1 MSNALTH
8 KLAEQWRDA
17 LSAYVIHHVL
27 PDQSQAASLNML
39 TAEHLDRYFMM
50 DTQVTSAVTTSYLAQ
65 ALATTQTYINSILG
79 NLEPGYDQDFDP
91 ALIAFW
97 QQAMSNYSLWAAYQM
112 LEDYPE
118 NYIRA
123 EMRLDKTEPFKTLEN
138 DLGQGKINDANV
150 QNALLTYLKH
160 YEYQN
165 SIRVQSGYID
175 YQDRHTDGD
184 HFDGY
189 AFANSD
195 YYLLGKDTATPTRY
209 YWRKVAV
216 RLDKT
221 STVIQPD
228 AWTEWHAI
236 SMPAGTKV
244 ILARLVLF
252 CGRLHLVWMHHG
264 EPVQDQPKQDQAQD
278 DQSRRYTLKL
288 DIMHLGLD
296 NQWSTP
302 ETLWSMTTDPIK
314 KNEDLDTSLYRLLA
328 VAVAHAHGSDDELC
342 VALRADK
349 GVDLFTV
356 QRNVLKREAP
366 EHLAFDVTSR
376 TRLFEH
382 FEDKSDDHLT
392 FQRRITNS
400 QWVIRS
406 VMPSAGSDPCLD
418 LEAFL
423 EETGNGKHRLHLRG
437 RSWQVKTTPKPVAV
451 YVSRLLKLA
460 EGVWMRAQ
468 VLTTPEGKVEFRCTT
483 NKAPQFQAVKLIHP
497 VGTAN
502 VVLLGSSFEK
512 TFYGWYKA
520 TGEVKSEALPA
531 ALAKYDA
538 QGIRQGAGFSAQI
551 DASDA
556 QVLENPDNFV
566 TVHAETAISEQM
578 KFSGASDQSWTGT
591 FLLNGNAA
599 TPWLTESWAP
609 PGEAGTPPSIKVTL
623 GPVTTSSSAED
634 ASKAAVF
641 TLTMGLVVNI
651 DQATMPYIVRQGS
664 DTDFLVFENIGLI
677 EKTQFKPVVAR
688 LNSQHVPDLINRAQA
703 SPQAV
708 FDWDAQYLRE
718 PAYIE
723 AANSKGHGG
732 WLRTQ
737 DDAPMDAYDAN
748 GLYLRE
754 LFFHVPHLIASRL
767 QAEERY
773 EEARRWLGLIF
784 DPQRKQPS
792 TENPGPEYWNC
803 AWIMAQDTPAAG
815 LEHQLLDPHTIALHA
830 PSHYRKAI
838 FHQYVHLLIGEADL
852 HYRQPTRD
860 SLAAAWLLYRRA
872 ADLMGEAPN
881 ARAINTWQP
890 QTVAQLLG
898 TSRGEQLLACQ
909 AQVRAPADLPKRLA
923 TFVWTGVAA
932 HEAFRLP
939 VNQHLIDTWQL
950 LEQRFY
956 NLRHYLTIDGQ
967 PLLLPLYA
975 PAANPFDLLMAR
987 MGGNASMSHL
997 LGYRTVVP
1005 PYRFRTIIGK
1015 AHEVVTALIQFGE
1028 QLRGLM
1034 EQEERTEL
1042 EALQFRQA
1050 AEIASYTI
1058 GIQEQLY
1065 QQQQKSQ
1072 DVLQAQRAAT
1082 ELRHSHYTKL
1092 YEEHISD
1099 GEYAAMSLH
1108 GIGRALTHSGTGFI
1122 GASHLAEL
1130 GPNVFGMANGGMRYK
1145 GPLSLVGHGLQ
1156 VTGGTM
1162 VTAAEL
1168 LRETEGYR
1176 RRRQEWQ
1183 LQAKLAGKELHILD
1197 KQLDAQQHAT
1207 LAAEQALAHSRKALA
1222 HTQQLYAYYQNKSTS
1237 VSLYRW
1243 LRSQTATLQ
1252 ATLFDVAVSLCNS
1265 AEACWQFETGQFDKR
1280 IVRAPIWQADR
1291 YGLNAGNELR
1301 LDLHRLESEA
1311 LLRNERHLEVHKTV
1325 SLQALLDKGLVST
1338 KDGTPVEEGARLGEL
1353 LSEHGEVAFSL
1364 SETLFNED
1372 YPGHYLRR
1380 LHSVALSIPAL
1391 LGPYQNIRATLTQTQ
1406 SRLLVKPDIEGV
1418 KFLTP
1423 KATRA
1428 DDQGDGSNV
1437 MMSLRARQQV
1447 CLSSANQD
1455 IGMVGNPEADDRY
1468 RPFEGTGAVS
1478 DWLLRFPRHIQQAD
1492 TLASLSDV
1500 ILEVRYHALHGGP
1513 LFEEAVEQLL
1523 ATDPR
1528 RTRSLPA

>member
-27 PDQSQAASLNML
+27 PDQSQAASLNMM

-91 ALIAFW
+91 ALITFW

-175 YQDRHTDGD
+175 YQGRHLDGD
-184 HFDGY
+184 QFDGY
-189 AFANSD
+189 TFANSD
-195 YYLLGKDTATPTRY
+195 YYLLGKDTATPARY

-216 RLDKT
+216 RLDQT
-221 STVIQPD
+221 STAIQPD
-228 AWTEWHAI
+228 AWTEWNAI
-236 SMPAGTKV
+236 SMPTGTTV

-264 EPVQDQPKQDQAQD
+264 EPVQDQPEKEGEEQTK
-278 DQSRRYTLKL
+278 RYTLKL
-288 DIMHLGLD
+288 EVMHLGLD

-302 ETLWSMTTDPIK
+302 ETLWSMTSDPI
-314 KNEDLDTSLYRLLA
+314 EQDEELDTTPYRLLA
-328 VAVAHAHGSDDELC
+328 VAVARAHGSDDELC
-342 VALRADK
+342 VALRGGAGK
-349 GVDLFTV
+349 ELFSV

-366 EHLAFDVTSR
+366 AHLAFDSDSR
-376 TRLFEH
+376 DRLFDH
-382 FEDKSDDHLT
+382 FEDKNDNLT
-392 FQRRITNS
+392 FQRRMTNS
-400 QWVIRS
+400 KWVLRS
-406 VMPSAGSDPCLD
+406 VIPTPGNDPYLD
-418 LEAFL
+418 LEAL
-423 EETGNGKHRLHLRG
+423 LKEQGDTTHQLQLRG

-451 YVSRLLKLA
+451 YVSRMVNSA
-460 EGVWMRAQ
+460 AGVWMRVQ
-468 VLTTPEGKVEFRCTT
+468 VHTTPEGKVEFRCTT
-483 NKAPQFQAVKLIHP
+483 NKVPQFQVVKLTHS
-497 VGTAN
+497 VVTAK
-502 VVLLGSSFEK
+502 VDLLVSAFK
-512 TFYGWYKA
+512 RNFYGWYEA
-520 TGEVKSEALPA
+520 AGEVKSQELPA
-531 ALAKYDA
+531 ALAEYDA
-538 QGIRQGAGFSAQI
+538 QGVHQGAGFSVQV
-551 DASDA
+551 DAADK
-556 QVLENPDNFV
+556 QTLENGNNFI
-566 TVHAETAISEQM
+566 TVHAETATSTEM
-578 KFSGASDQSWTGT
+578 KLGVGNDNRWTGT
-591 FLLNGNAA
+591 FLLNGNAT
-599 TPWLTESWAP
+599 TPWLTQGW
-609 PGEAGTPPSIKVTL
+609 TPPSEANVSEVKVTL
-623 GPVTTSSSAED
+623 GPATVATRAE
-634 ASKAAVF
+634 AANAKAEF
-641 TLTMGLVVNI
+641 TLKMGLLVDINK
-651 DQATMPYIVRQGS
+651 ATMPYIARQGS
-664 DTDFLVFENIGLI
+664 GTDFLVFENIGPI
-677 EKTQFKPVVAR
+677 EAGQRKPLVAR

-708 FDWDAQYLRE
+708 FEWDAQHLSE
-718 PAYIE
+718 PAYVKQ
-723 AANSKGHGG
+723 ASSKGYEG

-767 QAEERY
+767 QEEERY
-773 EEARRWLGLIF
+773 EDARRWLGLIF

-792 TENPGPEYWNC
+792 TQNPGPEYWSC
-803 AWIMAQDTPAAG
+803 AWIMAQDTLAAG
-815 LEHQLLDPHTIALHA
+815 LDHQLLDPHTIALHA

-852 HYRQPTRD
+852 HYRQPSRD
-860 SLAAAWLLYRRA
+860 SLATAWLLYRRA

-898 TSRGEQLLACQ
+898 ASRGEQLLACQ
-909 AQVRAPADLPKRLA
+909 AQVRAPADLPKQLA

-939 VNQHLIDTWQL
+939 VNQYLIDTWQL
-950 LEQRFY
+950 LEQRLHT
-956 NLRHYLTIDGQ
+956 LRHYLTIDGQ

-987 MGGNASMSHL
+987 MGGNASLSHL

-1005 PYRFRTIIGK
+1005 PYRFRTIVGK

-1072 DVLQAQRAAT
+1072 DVLRAQRAAT
-1082 ELRHSHYTKL
+1082 ELRQAHYTTL
-1092 YEEHISD
+1092 YEDHISG

-1108 GIGRALTHSGTGFI
+1108 GIGRTLTHLGTGFI

-1130 GPNVFGMANGGMRYK
+1130 GPNVFGLANGGMRYK

-1156 VTGGTM
+1156 VTGGNM

-1183 LQAKLAGKELHILD
+1183 LQAKLAGKELQVLD

-1243 LRSQTATLQ
+1243 LRSQVATLQ

-1311 LLRNERHLEVHKTV
+1311 LLRNERHLEVHKTI
-1325 SLQALLDKGLVST
+1325 SLQALLDKGLVFT
-1338 KDGTPVEEGARLGEL
+1338 KDGTPVEEGVRLCDL
-1353 LSEHGEVAFSL
+1353 LSEEGEVVFSL
-1364 SETLFNED
+1364 SESLFNED

-1380 LHSVALSIPAL
+1380 LHSVALTMPAL
-1391 LGPYQNIRATLTQTQ
+1391 LGPYQNIRATLTQKQ

-1428 DDQGDGSNV
+1428 EDAGDSNNV
-1437 MMSLRARQQV
+1437 LMSLRARQQV

-1455 IGMVGNPEADDRY
+1455 IGLVGNPEADDRY

-1478 DWLLRFPRHIQQAD
+1478 DWHLRFPRHTDQAD
-1492 TLASLSDV
+1492 TLASLSDI

-1513 LFEEAVEQLL
+1513 LFEEAVEELL
-1523 ATDPR
+1523 ATDPKP
-1528 RTRSLPA
+1528 TRSSPA

>member
-27 PDQSQAASLNML
+27 ADQSEAASLNMM
-39 TAEHLDRYFMM
+39 TAEHLDRYFML

-65 ALATTQTYINSILG
+65 ALATTQTYINAILS
-79 NLEPGYDQDFDP
+79 NIEPGYDQDFDP
-91 ALIAFW
+91 AVITFW
-97 QQAMSNYSLWAAYQM
+97 QQAMSNYSLWAGYQM

-123 EMRLDKTEPFKTLEN
+123 EMRLDKTEPFKALEN
-138 DLGQGKINDANV
+138 NLGQGKINDANV
-150 QNALLTYLKH
+150 QKALLTYLKQ

-175 YQDRHTDGD
+175 YRDDQAGGD
-184 HFDGY
+184 ELDGY
-189 AFANSD
+189 TFANSD
-195 YYLLGKDTATPTRY
+195 YYLLGKDTATPPSY

-216 RLDKT
+216 RLDET
-221 STVIQPD
+221 STAIQPD
-228 AWTEWHAI
+228 AWSEWHTI
-236 SMPAGTKV
+236 TMPTGSTV

-252 CGRLHLVWMHHG
+252 CGRLHLVWLHHG
-264 EPVQDQPKQDQAQD
+264 EPVSEPPVQEGEQEIEYE
-278 DQSRRYTLKL
+278 RYTFKL

-302 ETLWSMTTDPIK
+302 ETLWTMTTEPREK
-314 KNEDLDTSLYRLLA
+314 GQPLDTTEYRLLA
-328 VAVAHAHGSDDELC
+328 LAVARAHGSDDELY
-342 VALRADK
+342 VALREEVDK
-349 GVDLFTV
+349 DLFSV
-356 QRNVLKREAP
+356 QRDVLKRKAP
-366 EHLAFDVTSR
+366 PHLAFGAASR
-376 TRLFEH
+376 ARLFEH
-382 FEDKSDDHLT
+382 FKDQGDNLA
-392 FQRRITNS
+392 FQRRMTNS
-400 QWVIRS
+400 KWAIRS
-406 VMPSAGSDPCLD
+406 VTQTSGFDPFLSV
-418 LEAFL
+418 EALL
-423 EETGNGKHRLHLRG
+423 EEQDDTTYHLHLRG
-437 RSWQVKTTPKPVAV
+437 RSWELKAAIRPVAV
-451 YVSRLLKLA
+451 HVSRILPI
-460 EGVWMRAQ
+460 ENGVWMRAQ
-468 VLTTPEGKVEFRCTT
+468 VRTTPTGKVEFRCTM
-483 NKAPQFQAVKLIHP
+483 NSAPKFQVVKLVHP
-497 VGTAN
+497 VIDAGVQLLGTA
-502 VVLLGSSFEK
+502 FKE
-512 TFYGWYKA
+512 TFFGWYEA
-520 TGEVKSEALPA
+520 YCEVESEALPA

-538 QGIRQGAGFSAQI
+538 QGVHQGAGFSVKVDTRDEQA
-551 DASDA
+551 
-556 QVLENPDNFV
+556 LENASNFI
-566 TVHAETAISEQM
+566 TAHALTAISEPM
-578 KFSGASDQSWTGT
+578 KLVVGEGDEDPWIGT
-591 FLLNGNAA
+591 FLLNGSAV
-599 TPWLTESWAP
+599 TSWLTRTW
-609 PGEAGTPPSIKVTL
+609 TPKSGDEEHKITVTL
-623 GPVTTSSSAED
+623 GAED
-634 ASKAAVF
+634 GSSTTTFVLK
-641 TLTMGLVVNI
+641 MGLVVDI
-651 DQATMPYIVRQGS
+651 DSDTMPYIARQATG
-664 DTDFLVFENIGLI
+664 TDFLVFENIGPEVDGKREPL
-677 EKTQFKPVVAR
+677 VAR

-708 FDWDAQYLRE
+708 FDWDAQHLHE
-718 PAYIE
+718 PAYVKE
-723 AANSKGHGG
+723 ASGKVYGG
-732 WLRTQ
+732 WLRTEK
-737 DDAPMDAYDAN
+737 DVPMNAYDAN

-754 LFFHVPHLIASRL
+754 LFFHVPHLVASRL
-767 QAEERY
+767 QEEERY

-784 DPQRKQPS
+784 DPQRMQPS
-792 TENPGPEYWNC
+792 TENPGREYWNC
-803 AWIMAQDTPAAG
+803 AWILDDRTSASG

-852 HYRQPTRD
+852 NYRQPTRD
-860 SLAAAWLLYRRA
+860 SLANAWLLYRRA

-881 ARAINTWQP
+881 ARTINTWQP
-890 QTVAQLLG
+890 KTVSQLLG
-898 TSRGEQLLACQ
+898 SSGGEQLLACQ

-939 VNQHLIDTWQL
+939 VNQYLMDTWRL

-975 PAANPFDLLMAR
+975 PIANPFDLLMAR
-987 MGGNASMSHL
+987 MGGNASLSHL
-997 LGYRTVVP
+997 LGHRTVVP

-1042 EALQFRQA
+1042 EALQFQQA

-1082 ELRHSHYTKL
+1082 ELRQAHYTKL
-1092 YEEHISD
+1092 YEDHISG

-1108 GIGRALTHSGTGFI
+1108 GTGRALTHLGTGFI

-1156 VTGGTM
+1156 VTGGNM

-1183 LQAKLAGKELHILD
+1183 LQAKLAGKELQVLD
-1197 KQLDAQQHAT
+1197 KQLSAQQHAT
-1207 LAAEQALAHSRKALA
+1207 LAAQQALAHSRKALA
-1222 HTQQLYAYYQNKSTS
+1222 HTQQLYAYYQNKSTN

-1243 LRSQTATLQ
+1243 LRSQVATLQ

-1280 IVRAPIWQADR
+1280 IVRTPIWQADR

-1311 LLRNERHLEVHKTV
+1311 LLRNERHLEVHKTI
-1325 SLQALLDKGLVST
+1325 SLQALLDKGLVTIKGS
-1338 KDGTPVEEGARLGEL
+1338 TPVEAGTRLGDVL
-1353 LSEHGEVAFSL
+1353 GEHGEISFTLAES
-1364 SETLFNED
+1364 LFNED

-1380 LHSVALSIPAL
+1380 LHSVALSMPAL

-1423 KATRA
+1423 KATRD

-1437 MMSLRARQQV
+1437 LMSLRARQQV
-1447 CLSSANQD
+1447 CLSSATQD
-1455 IGMVGNPEADDRY
+1455 IGLVSNPEADDRY

-1478 DWLLRFPRHIQQAD
+1478 DWHLRFPRHTQQAD
-1492 TLASLSDV
+1492 TLASLNDI
-1500 ILEVRYHALHGGP
+1500 ILDVRYHALHGGP

-1523 ATDPR
+1523 EDA
-1528 RTRSLPA
+1528 PA

>member
-65 ALATTQTYINSILG
+65 ALATTQTYINSVLG
-79 NLEPGYDQDFDP
+79 NLEPGYDHDFSP
-91 ALIAFW
+91 KLIRFW

-175 YQDRHTDGD
+175 YRGD
-184 HFDGY
+184 HEDGERFDGY
-189 AFANSD
+189 TFANSD
-195 YYLLGKDTATPTRY
+195 YYLLGKDTATPARY

-216 RLDKT
+216 RLDQT
-221 STVIQPD
+221 SSIIQPD

-236 SMPAGTKV
+236 SMPTSTKV

-264 EPVQDQPKQDQAQD
+264 EPVQEQPEGGKETK
-278 DQSRRYTLKL
+278 RYTLKL
-288 DIMHLGLD
+288 EVMHLGLD
-296 NQWSTP
+296 NQWTTP
-302 ETLWSMTTDPIK
+302 ETLWSVITDPIDNNK
-314 KNEDLDTSLYRLLA
+314 ELDTTPYRLLT
-328 VAVAHAHGSDDELC
+328 VAVARSHGSDDELC
-342 VALRADK
+342 VALRGEA
-349 GVDLFTV
+349 GAQLFNV
-356 QRNVLKREAP
+356 QRDVLKREAP
-366 EHLAFDVTSR
+366 PHLAFDKESLN
-376 TRLFEH
+376 RLFEH
-382 FEDKSDDHLT
+382 FEDKNGHLS
-392 FQRRITNS
+392 FQRRMTNS
-400 QWVIRS
+400 KWSIRS
-406 VMPSAGSDPCLD
+406 VMPSPGGDPCLD
-418 LEAFL
+418 LDALL
-423 EETGNGKHRLHLRG
+423 EEQGDGQHQLHLRG
-437 RSWQVKTTPKPVAV
+437 RSSQVKTTPKPVAV
-451 YVSRLLKLA
+451 YVARVLKIA

-468 VLTTPEGKVEFRCTT
+468 VHTTPAGTVEFRCMM
-483 NKAPQFQAVKLIHP
+483 NKAPQFQVVKLIHP
-497 VGTAN
+497 VEGAG
-502 VVLLGSSFEK
+502 VKLLGTSFK
-512 TFYGWYKA
+512 RNFFGWYENSE
-520 TGEVKSEALPA
+520 EVKSAELPA
-531 ALAKYDA
+531 ALAEYDA
-538 QGIRQGAGFSAQI
+538 QGVSQGAGFSVQI
-551 DASDA
+551 DAVDE
-556 QVLENPDNFV
+556 QPLESAANFI
-566 TVHAETAISEQM
+566 TVHAETATSTKMELGI
-578 KFSGASDQSWTGT
+578 DQSSLWTGT

-599 TPWLTESWAP
+599 TPWLTESWTP
-609 PGEAGTPPSIKVTL
+609 PEEAGAHLSIKVTL

-634 ASKAAVF
+634 ASKQTDF
-641 TLTMGLVVNI
+641 TLTMGLLVDI
-651 DQATMPYIVRQGS
+651 SQATMPYIARQESG
-664 DTDFLVFENIGLI
+664 TDFLVFESIGQLA
-677 EKTQFKPVVAR
+677 TGQRKPLVAR

-703 SPQAV
+703 SSEAV
-708 FDWDAQYLRE
+708 FDWDAQHLRE
-718 PAYIE
+718 PAYVE
-723 AANSKGHGG
+723 GANSKGYGG
-732 WLRTQ
+732 WLRSQ
-737 DDAPMDAYDAN
+737 EDVPMDAYDAN

-767 QAEERY
+767 QEEERY

-792 TENPGPEYWNC
+792 TENPGLEYWNC

-881 ARAINTWQP
+881 ARAISTWQP

-898 TSRGEQLLACQ
+898 TSRGGQLLACQ

-987 MGGNASMSHL
+987 MGGNASLSHL

-1005 PYRFRTIIGK
+1005 PYRFRTIAAK

-1042 EALQFRQA
+1042 EALQFQQA
-1050 AEIASYTI
+1050 AEIASFTI

-1072 DVLQAQRAAT
+1072 DVLQAQRTAT
-1082 ELRHSHYTKL
+1082 ELRQAHYTKL
-1092 YEEHISD
+1092 YEDHISD

-1108 GIGRALTHSGTGFI
+1108 GIGRSLTHVGTGVV
-1122 GASHLAEL
+1122 GLAHLAEL
-1130 GPNVFGMANGGMRYK
+1130 APNTFGLANGGMRYK
-1145 GPLSLVGHGLQ
+1145 APMTAIGHGMQ
-1156 VTGGTM
+1156 AAGGQM

-1183 LQAKLAGKELHILD
+1183 LQAKLAGKELHVLD

-1380 LHSVALSIPAL
+1380 LHSVALSMPAL

-1478 DWLLRFPRHIQQAD
+1478 DWLLRFPRHTQQAD

-1523 ATDPR
+1523 ATDPK

>member
-27 PDQSQAASLNML
+27 ADQAEAASLNML
-39 TAEHLDRYFMM
+39 TAEHLDRYFML

-65 ALATTQTYINSILG
+65 ALATTQTYINAIL
-79 NLEPGYDQDFDP
+79 NNIEPGYDQDFDP
-91 ALIAFW
+91 AVITFW
-97 QQAMSNYSLWAAYQM
+97 QQAMSNYSLWAGYQM

-123 EMRLDKTEPFKTLEN
+123 EMRLDKTEPFKALEN
-138 DLGQGKINDANV
+138 NLGQGKINDANV
-150 QNALLTYLKH
+150 QKALLTYLKH
-160 YEYQN
+160 YEHQN

-175 YQDRHTDGD
+175 YRDDQAGGD
-184 HFDGY
+184 QFDGY
-189 AFANSD
+189 TFANSD
-195 YYLLGKDTATPTRY
+195 YYLLGKDAATPPSY
-209 YWRKVAV
+209 YWRKVAI
-216 RLDKT
+216 RLDET
-221 STVIQPD
+221 STAIQPD
-228 AWTEWHAI
+228 AWSEWHAI
-236 SMPAGTKV
+236 TMPTGSTV

-252 CGRLHLVWMHHG
+252 CGRLHLVWLHHG
-264 EPVQDQPKQDQAQD
+264 EPVSEPPVQEGEAEEKEFE
-278 DQSRRYTLKL
+278 RYTLKL

-302 ETLWSMTTDPIK
+302 ETLWTMTTDPIEK
-314 KNEDLDTSLYRLLA
+314 GKALDTTHYRLLA
-328 VAVAHAHGSDDELC
+328 LAVARAHGSDDELC
-342 VALRADK
+342 VALREK
-349 GVDLFTV
+349 EKELKTV
-356 QRNVLKREAP
+356 QRDVLKRKTP
-366 EHLAFDVTSR
+366 MHLAFGRDSMG
-376 TRLFEH
+376 RLFEH
-382 FEDKSDDHLT
+382 FEDRGDNLA
-392 FQRRITNS
+392 FQRRMSNS
-400 QWVIRS
+400 KWAIRS
-406 VMPSAGSDPCLD
+406 VTQTAGFDPFLSV
-418 LEAFL
+418 EALL
-423 EETGNGKHRLHLRG
+423 EEQDDANYQLRVRG
-437 RSWQVKTTPKPVAV
+437 RCWKFKTAVRPVAV
-451 YVSRLLKLA
+451 HVSRILQI
-460 EGVWMRAQ
+460 ENGVWMRIQ
-468 VLTTPEGKVEFRCTT
+468 VRTTPTGKVEFRCTM
-483 NKAPQFQAVKLIHP
+483 NSAPRFQVVTLAHP
-497 VGTAN
+497 SIDADVQLLGTA
-502 VVLLGSSFEK
+502 FDK
-512 TFYGWYKA
+512 TFFDWYETA
-520 TGEVKSEALPA
+520 CEVESGTLPA
-531 ALAKYDA
+531 ALAEYDA
-538 QGIRQGAGFSAQI
+538 QGVREGAGFSVKV
-551 DASDA
+551 DTRDEHM
-556 QVLENPDNFV
+556 LENASNFI
-566 TVHAETAISEQM
+566 TVHALTVMSESM
-578 KFSGASDQSWTGT
+578 KLTVGGAVPWIGT

-599 TPWLTESWAP
+599 TAWLTDAWTPE
-609 PGEAGTPPSIKVTL
+609 EADEEPEITVTL
-623 GPVTTSSSAED
+623 GAEVGTPTTT
-634 ASKAAVF
+634 F
-641 TLTMGLVVNI
+641 TLKVGLVANI
-651 DQATMPYIVRQGS
+651 GNATMPYIARQTSG
-664 DTDFLVFENIGLI
+664 TDFLVFENIGPGAGGAREPL
-677 EKTQFKPVVAR
+677 VAR

-708 FDWDAQYLRE
+708 FDWDAQHLRE
-718 PAYIE
+718 PAYVKE
-723 AANSKGHGG
+723 ASGKVYGG

-737 DDAPMDAYDAN
+737 KDAPMNAYDAN

-754 LFFHVPHLIASRL
+754 LFFHVPHLVASRL
-767 QAEERY
+767 QEEERY

-784 DPQRKQPS
+784 DPQRTQPS
-792 TENPGPEYWNC
+792 TENPGREYWNC
-803 AWIMAQDTPAAG
+803 AWILDDRTSASG

-852 HYRQPTRD
+852 NYRQPTRD
-860 SLAAAWLLYRRA
+860 SLANAWLLYRRA

-881 ARAINTWQP
+881 ARTINTWQP
-890 QTVAQLLG
+890 KTVSQLLDASSG
-898 TSRGEQLLACQ
+898 GQLLACQ
-909 AQVRAPADLPKRLA
+909 TQVRAPADLPKRLA

-939 VNQHLIDTWQL
+939 VNEHLMDTWRL

-987 MGGNASMSHL
+987 MGGNASLSHL
-997 LGYRTVVP
+997 LGHRTVVP
-1005 PYRFRTIIGK
+1005 PYRFRTILGK

-1042 EALQFRQA
+1042 EALQFQQA

-1082 ELRHSHYTKL
+1082 ELRQAHYTKL
-1092 YEEHISD
+1092 YEEHISG

-1108 GIGRALTHSGTGFI
+1108 GIGRALMHTGTGVV
-1122 GASHLAEL
+1122 GLAHLAEMA
-1130 GPNVFGMANGGMRYK
+1130 PNTFGLANGGMRYK
-1145 GPLSLVGHGLQ
+1145 APMTAIGHGMQ
-1156 VTGGTM
+1156 AVGGQMT
-1162 VTAAEL
+1162 TAAEL

-1183 LQAKLAGKELHILD
+1183 LQAKLAGKELQVLD
-1197 KQLDAQQHAT
+1197 KQLGAQQHAT
-1207 LAAEQALAHSRKALA
+1207 LAAQQALAHSRKALA

-1243 LRSQTATLQ
+1243 LRSQVATLQ

-1301 LDLHRLESEA
+1301 LDLHRLESET
-1311 LLRNERHLEVHKTV
+1311 LLRNERHLEVQKTI
-1325 SLQALLDKGLVST
+1325 SLQALVDEGLVFRE
-1338 KDGTPVEEGARLGEL
+1338 GTPIEKGTRLGDVL
-1353 LSEHGEVAFSL
+1353 GEHGEL
-1364 SETLFNED
+1364 SFTLAESLFNED

-1380 LHSVALSIPAL
+1380 LHSVALSMPVL

-1423 KATRA
+1423 KAARD

-1447 CLSSANQD
+1447 CLSSATQD
-1455 IGMVGNPEADDRY
+1455 IGLVSNPEADDRY

-1478 DWLLRFPRHIQQAD
+1478 DWHLRFPRHTQQAD
-1492 TLASLSDV
+1492 TLASLSDI

-1513 LFEEAVEQLL
+1513 LFEAAVEDLL
-1523 ATDPR
+1523 ENA
-1528 RTRSLPA
+1528 SA

>member
-27 PDQSQAASLNML
+27 PDQSQAASLNMM
-39 TAEHLDRYFMM
+39 TAEHLDRYFLL

-65 ALATTQTYINSILG
+65 ALATTQTYINAIIS
-79 NLEPGYDQDFDP
+79 NLEPGYDQDLDP
-91 ALIAFW
+91 AVISFW
-97 QQAMSNYSLWAAYQM
+97 QQAMSNYSLWAGYQM

-123 EMRLDKTEPFKTLEN
+123 EMRLDKTELFKTLEN

-160 YEYQN
+160 YEHQN

-175 YQDRHTDGD
+175 YRAD
-184 HFDGY
+184 HADDDSFDGY
-189 AFANSD
+189 TFANSD
-195 YYLLGKDTATPTRY
+195 YYLLGKDAATPAAY

-216 RLDKT
+216 RLDQT
-221 STVIQPD
+221 STAIQPD
-228 AWTEWHAI
+228 AWTQWHAI
-236 SMPAGTKV
+236 AMPAGSTV
-244 ILARLVLF
+244 ILARLVFF
-252 CGRLHLVWMHHG
+252 CGRLHLVWLHHG
-264 EPVQDQPKQDQAQD
+264 GPVQDPPVKDQEEEKETE
-278 DQSRRYTLKL
+278 RYTLKL

-302 ETLWSMTTDPIK
+302 ETLWTMTTGPFEK
-314 KNEDLDTSLYRLLA
+314 GQELDTTPYLLLALA
-328 VAVAHAHGSDDELC
+328 VARAHGSDDELC
-342 VALRADK
+342 VALRGEANTE
-349 GVDLFTV
+349 LFSV
-356 QRNVLKREAP
+356 QRDVLKRKAP
-366 EHLAFDVTSR
+366 AHLAFDTSSL
-376 TRLFEH
+376 TRLFGH
-382 FEDKSDDHLT
+382 FEDKDDNLA

-400 QWVIRS
+400 TWAIRS
-406 VMPSAGSDPCLD
+406 VTRAAGYDPFLS
-418 LEAFL
+418 LEALL
-423 EETGNGKHRLHLRG
+423 EEQSSGEHQLHLRG
-437 RSWQVKTTPKPVAV
+437 RSWQLKTTPKPVAV
-451 YVSRLLKLA
+451 YVSRILKVA
-460 EGVWMRAQ
+460 DGVWMRAQ
-468 VLTTPEGKVEFRCTT
+468 VLTTPKGKVEFRCMMNT
-483 NKAPQFQAVKLIHP
+483 APRFQVVKLIHP
-497 VGTAN
+497 AIEADVDLPETGFKQN
-502 VVLLGSSFEK
+502 VF
-512 TFYGWYKA
+512 GWYEA
-520 TGEVKSEALPA
+520 FTEVNADKLPA
-531 ALAKYDA
+531 ALAAYDA
-538 QGIRQGAGFSAQI
+538 QEVHEGAGFRVQI
-551 DASDA
+551 DSAEA
-556 QVLENPDNFV
+556 QALENANNFI
-566 TVHAETAISEQM
+566 TVHAQTAVGEDMQL
-578 KFSGASDQSWTGT
+578 KVGDAVSWTGT

-599 TPWLTESWAP
+599 TPWLTTDW
-609 PGEAGTPPSIKVTL
+609 TPPEGDQAPEVKVTL
-623 GPVTTSSSAED
+623 GPKAAARGEAD
-634 ASKAAVF
+634 KSKAEF
-641 TLTMGLVVNI
+641 ILHMGRLVEL
-651 DQATMPYIVRQGS
+651 DPATMPYIARQASG
-664 DTDFLVFENIGLI
+664 TDFLVFENIGPGAGETREPL
-677 EKTQFKPVVAR
+677 VAR

-708 FDWDAQYLRE
+708 FDWDAQHLRE
-718 PAYIE
+718 PAFVKG
-723 AANSKGHGG
+723 ASSKTYGG

-737 DDAPMDAYDAN
+737 DDAPMNAYDAN

-754 LFFHVPHLIASRL
+754 LFFHVPHLVASRL
-767 QAEERY
+767 QEEERY

-792 TENPGPEYWNC
+792 TENPGREYWNC
-803 AWIMAQDTPAAG
+803 AWIMDDRTSASG

-852 HYRQPTRD
+852 NYRQPTRD
-860 SLAAAWLLYRRA
+860 SLANAWLLYRRA
-872 ADLMGEAPN
+872 ADLMGEVPN
-881 ARAINTWQP
+881 ARTINTWQP
-890 QTVAQLLG
+890 KTVAQLLG
-898 TSRGEQLLACQ
+898 TSGGEQLLACQ

-939 VNQHLIDTWQL
+939 VNQHLIETWQL

-987 MGGNASMSHL
+987 MGGNASLSHL

-1005 PYRFRTIIGK
+1005 PYRFRTIVGK

-1042 EALQFRQA
+1042 EALQFQQA

-1082 ELRHSHYTKL
+1082 ELRQAHYAKL
-1092 YEEHISD
+1092 YEDHISG

-1108 GIGRALTHSGTGFI
+1108 GVGRALMHAGTGVS
-1122 GASHLAEL
+1122 GLAHLAEMA
-1130 GPNVFGMANGGMRYK
+1130 PNTFGLANGGMRYK
-1145 GPLSLVGHGLQ
+1145 APMTAIGQGMQAVGGQ
-1156 VTGGTM
+1156 MT
-1162 VTAAEL
+1162 TAAEL

-1183 LQAKLAGKELHILD
+1183 LQAKLAGKELQVLD
-1197 KQLDAQQHAT
+1197 KQLGAQKHAI
-1207 LAAEQALAHSRKALA
+1207 LAAEQALVHSRKALA

-1237 VSLYRW
+1237 VALYRW
-1243 LRSQTATLQ
+1243 LRSQVATLQ

-1280 IVRAPIWQADR
+1280 IIRAPIWQADR

-1311 LLRNERHLEVHKTV
+1311 LLRNERHLEVHKTL
-1325 SLQALLDKGLVST
+1325 SLQALVDKGLVFT
-1338 KDGTPVEEGARLGEL
+1338 KNGAPVQAGTLLSDL
-1353 LSEHGEVAFSL
+1353 LSEHGELDFTL
-1364 SETLFNED
+1364 SESLFNED

-1380 LHSVALSIPAL
+1380 LHSVALSMPAL
-1391 LGPYQNIRATLTQTQ
+1391 LGPYQNIRATLTQKQ

-1423 KATRA
+1423 KATRSEE
-1428 DDQGDGSNV
+1428 QGDGSNV

-1455 IGMVGNPEADDRY
+1455 FGLVSNPEADDRY

-1478 DWLLRFPRHIQQAD
+1478 DWHLQFPRHTHQAE
-1492 TLASLSDV
+1492 TLASLSDI
-1500 ILEVRYHALHGGP
+1500 ILEVRYFALHGGP
-1513 LFEEAVEQLL
+1513 LFEEAVEKLL
-1523 ATDPR
+1523 EDA
-1528 RTRSLPA
+1528 AA

>member
-27 PDQSQAASLNML
+27 SDQSQAASLNMM
-39 TAEHLDRYFMM
+39 TAEHLDRYFLL

-65 ALATTQTYINSILG
+65 ALATTQTYINAIIS
-79 NLEPGYDQDFDP
+79 NLEPGYDQDLDP
-91 ALIAFW
+91 AVISFW
-97 QQAMSNYSLWAAYQM
+97 QQAMSNYSLWAGYQM

-123 EMRLDKTEPFKTLEN
+123 EMRLDKTELFKTLEN
-138 DLGQGKINDANV
+138 DLSQGKINDANV

-160 YEYQN
+160 YEHQN
-165 SIRVQSGYID
+165 SIRSQSGYID
-175 YQDRHTDGD
+175 YRGD
-184 HFDGY
+184 HADDAPFDGY
-189 AFANSD
+189 TFANSD
-195 YYLLGKDTATPTRY
+195 YYLLGKDAATPTSY

-216 RLDKT
+216 RLDQT
-221 STVIQPD
+221 STAIQPD
-228 AWTEWHAI
+228 AWTQWQTIA
-236 SMPAGTKV
+236 MPAGSTV

-252 CGRLHLVWMHHG
+252 CGRLHLVWLHHG
-264 EPVQDQPKQDQAQD
+264 EPVPEPPVQEREEEPENEFE
-278 DQSRRYTLKL
+278 RYTLKL
-288 DIMHLGLD
+288 EIMHLGLD

-302 ETLWSMTTDPIK
+302 ETLWTMTTDPIEK
-314 KNEDLDTSLYRLLA
+314 GQPLNTAEYRLLA
-328 VAVAHAHGSDDELC
+328 LAVARAHGSDDELC
-342 VALRADK
+342 VALR
-349 GVDLFTV
+349 GERNTELFSV
-356 QRNVLKREAP
+356 QRDVLKRKAP
-366 EHLAFDVTSR
+366 EHLAFGAASR
-376 TRLFEH
+376 ARLFDH
-382 FEDKSDDHLT
+382 FEDQGDNLA

-400 QWVIRS
+400 KWAIRS
-406 VMPSAGSDPCLD
+406 VTRAAGFDPFLS
-418 LEAFL
+418 LEALL
-423 EETGNGKHRLHLRG
+423 EEQDDAKYHLRLRG
-437 RSWQVKTTPKPVAV
+437 RSWEVKTTPKPVAV
-451 YVSRLLKLA
+451 YVSRILKVA
-460 EGVWMRAQ
+460 DGVWMRAQ
-468 VLTTPEGKVEFRCTT
+468 VRTTPKGNVEFRCMT
-483 NKAPQFQAVKLIHP
+483 NKAPQFQVVRLTHP
-497 VGTAN
+497 VEGAGVDLLGTAFETN
-502 VVLLGSSFEK
+502 VF
-512 TFYGWYKA
+512 GWYEHS
-520 TGEVKSEALPA
+520 GEVEADKLPD
-531 ALAKYDA
+531 ALAAYDV
-538 QGIRQGAGFSAQI
+538 QGVREGAGFSVQVGVAE
-551 DASDA
+551 A
-556 QVLENPDNFV
+556 QVLENASNFI
-566 TVHAETAISEQM
+566 TVHALTSMSEEM
-578 KFSGASDQSWTGT
+578 KFMVGKADAWTGT
-591 FLLNGNAA
+591 FLLNGYAA
-599 TPWLTESWAP
+599 TPWVTQGWEPEEGNTEP
-609 PGEAGTPPSIKVTL
+609 EITVTL
-623 GPVTTSSSAED
+623 GLATKEEVGTFATT
-634 ASKAAVF
+634 F
-641 TLTMGLVVNI
+641 TLKMGLVANI
-651 DQATMPYIVRQGS
+651 SNATMPYIARQASG
-664 DTDFLVFENIGLI
+664 TDFLVFENIGAGETREPL
-677 EKTQFKPVVAR
+677 VAR

-703 SPQAV
+703 SPHAV
-708 FDWDAQYLRE
+708 FDWDAQHLRE
-718 PAYIE
+718 PAFVKG
-723 AANSKGHGG
+723 ASSKTYGG

-737 DDAPMDAYDAN
+737 DDAPMNAYDAN

-754 LFFHVPHLIASRL
+754 LFFHVPHLVASRL
-767 QAEERY
+767 QEEERY

-792 TENPGPEYWNC
+792 TENPGREYWNC
-803 AWIMAQDTPAAG
+803 AWIMDDRTSASG

-838 FHQYVHLLIGEADL
+838 FDQYVHLLIGEADL
-852 HYRQPTRD
+852 NYRQPTRD
-860 SLAAAWLLYRRA
+860 SLANAWLLYRRA

-881 ARAINTWQP
+881 ARTINTWQP
-890 QTVAQLLG
+890 KTVSQLLG
-898 TSRGEQLLACQ
+898 ASRGEQLLACQ

-987 MGGNASMSHL
+987 MGGNASLSHL
-997 LGYRTVVP
+997 MGYRTVVP
-1005 PYRFRTIIGK
+1005 PYRFRTIVGK

-1042 EALQFRQA
+1042 EALQFQQA

-1065 QQQQKSQ
+1065 QQQRKSE
-1072 DVLQAQRAAT
+1072 DVLQAQRTAT
-1082 ELRHSHYTKL
+1082 ELRQAHYTKL
-1092 YEEHISD
+1092 YEDHISG

-1108 GIGRALTHSGTGFI
+1108 GIGRTLICAGTGVS
-1122 GASHLAEL
+1122 GLAHLAEMA
-1130 GPNVFGMANGGMRYK
+1130 PNTFGLANGGMRYK
-1145 GPLSLVGHGLQ
+1145 APMTAIGQGMQAVGGQ
-1156 VTGGTM
+1156 MT
-1162 VTAAEL
+1162 TAAEL

-1183 LQAKLAGKELHILD
+1183 LQAKLAGKELQVLD
-1197 KQLDAQQHAT
+1197 KQLGAQQHAT

-1237 VSLYRW
+1237 VALYRW
-1243 LRSQTATLQ
+1243 LRSQVATLQ

-1280 IVRAPIWQADR
+1280 IIRAPIWQADR

-1311 LLRNERHLEVHKTV
+1311 LLRNERHLEVHKTL
-1325 SLQALLDKGLVST
+1325 SLQALVDKGLVFT
-1338 KDGTPVEEGARLGEL
+1338 RDGAPVEAGTRLSDL
-1353 LSEHGEVAFSL
+1353 LSEHGELDFTL

-1380 LHSVALSIPAL
+1380 LHSVALSMPAL
-1391 LGPYQNIRATLTQTQ
+1391 LGPYQNIRATLTQKQ

-1428 DDQGDGSNV
+1428 DEQGDGRNV

-1447 CLSSANQD
+1447 CLSTANQD
-1455 IGMVGNPEADDRY
+1455 TGLVSNPEADDRY

-1478 DWLLRFPRHIQQAD
+1478 DWHLQFPRHTHQAA
-1492 TLASLSDV
+1492 TLASLSDIIV
-1500 ILEVRYHALHGGP
+1500 EVRYFALHGGP
-1513 LFEEAVEQLL
+1513 LFEEAVEELL
-1523 ATDPR
+1523 EDA
-1528 RTRSLPA
+1528 AA